1 MIDPKEHWLEVS
13 SWTSLIGEFDKLR
26 NALVEG
32 PSSWMPGMY
41 ESPTGEITRLEA
53 DTPLGRLARYAR
65 IQVGTTQAGPNH
77 VVVPLSWHS
86 LEAEAAFPVFKGR
99 LELTRG
105 SDATHRL
112 ELQGVYEVPAGI
124 VGRAA
129 DIAALHAVAQL
140 TVDDFVETIAEVL
153 ARNALGRSVDEQVRS
168 GRLTLDQEPPGC

>member
-1 MIDPKEHWLEVS
+1 MIDPKEHWREVS
-13 SWTSLIGEFDKLR
+13 GGTSLIGEFDKLR
-26 NALVEG
+26 VALAEG
-32 PSSWMPGMY
+32 PSNWMPGMY
-41 ESPTGEITRLEA
+41 ESPTGKITQLEA

-65 IQVGTTQAGPNH
+65 IQVDTAQAGPNE
-77 VVVPLSWHS
+77 VVIPLSWHS

-112 ELQGVYEVPAGI
+112 ELKGVYETPAGI

-129 DIAALHAVAQL
+129 DAAALHAVAQL
-140 TVDDFVETIAEVL
+140 TLDDFVENIAAVL

-168 GRLTLDQEPPGC
+168 GRLTLDQEPPRC